1 MLSKMAEFVNTH
13 RGGKA
18 LHYEGHKYLKIRDG
32 RNGQVFWRCSLH
44 KSGCTARATSEG
56 KSVIV
61 RQEHS
66 HPTSEDTLQVEK
78 AVSNMRKRAREETT
92 SVPRIYDQT
101 LQVMVTV
108 CMFTFLSV

>member
-1 MLSKMAEFVNTH
+1 M
-13 RGGKA
+13 
-18 LHYEGHKYLKIRDG
+18 
-32 RNGQVFWRCSLH
+32 
-44 KSGCTARATSEG
+44 
-56 KSVIV
+56 IV
-61 RQEHS
+61 RQEDS

-108 CMFTFLSV
+108 CMFICKLS